1 MGKRGNREAERIMST
16 SIIAFVIVLGVLIFF
31 HELGHFL
38 VARLFGVGVEKFS
51 LGFGPKILGKRIG
64 MTEYLLSAIPLG
76 GYVKM
81 VGEEPDEEL
90 SAKDVPFSF
99 THKHIFKK
107 ILIVAAGPVFN
118 LILTVAIFFGLFSF
132 YGMLVLKPVV
142 GNVGEGT
149 PAYMAGLQKD
159 DLVEAINGVPVDSW
173 DKMAELVS
181 ICNGEELE
189 VDLRRGDSALVVKIT
204 PELQI
209 TKNLFGEDVERYLV
223 GITSSGKVFQR
234 PLSIVQAAG
243 ESVAQTWKISKL
255 TVLGIVKM
263 IQGTVSAKD
272 NLGGP
277 IQIAQMAGD
286 FYKEGVPNFLSFIA
300 FLSVT
305 LAILNFLPIPV
316 LDGGHIFF
324 FIIEAITGRPINL
337 KFREVSQQV
346 GVTLLVMLMLFAF
359 YNDIMRIVV
368 PK

>member
-1 MGKRGNREAERIMST
+1 MST

-38 VARLFGVGVEKFS
+38 FARLFGVGVEKFS
-51 LGFGPKILGKRIG
+51 LGFGPKIVGKKIG

-81 VGEEPDEEL
+81 VGEEPGGELLSEEI
-90 SAKDVPFSF
+90 PFSF

-107 ILIVAAGPVFN
+107 ILIVAAGPIFN
-118 LILTVAIFFGLFSF
+118 LILTIAIFFGLFCF

-142 GNVGEGT
+142 GSVGEGT
-149 PAYMAGLQKD
+149 PAYIAGLQKD
-159 DLVEAINGVPVDSW
+159 DLIEAINGVPVDSW
-173 DKMAELVS
+173 EKMAELVS

-189 VDLRRGDSALVVKIT
+189 VNLRRGDSALVVKIT

-209 TKNLFGEDVERYLV
+209 TKNLFGEDAERYLI
-223 GITSSGKVFQR
+223 GIVSSGKVFQR
-234 PLSIVQAAG
+234 PLNLGQAAV

-263 IQGTVSAKD
+263 IQGTISAKD

-286 FYKEGVPNFLSFIA
+286 FYKEGLPNFLSFIA

-316 LDGGHIFF
+316 LDGGHISF
-324 FIIEAITGRPINL
+324 FIIEAVTGRPINL
-337 KFREVSQQV
+337 KFREISQQIGIAV
-346 GVTLLVMLMLFAF
+346 LVMLMIFAF

-368 PK
+368 QK